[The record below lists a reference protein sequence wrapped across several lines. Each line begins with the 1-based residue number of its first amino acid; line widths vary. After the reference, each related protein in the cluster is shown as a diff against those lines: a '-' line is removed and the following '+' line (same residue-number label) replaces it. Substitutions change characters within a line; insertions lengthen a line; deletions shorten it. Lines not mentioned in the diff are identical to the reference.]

1 MAIYS
6 INRSG
11 VEAMQNLK
19 AELQQAINDI
29 LDITN
34 ILNNVISG
42 MENELGIYGDLIKSE
57 IKEVYNIM
65 KRALEGDD
73 GVGFLVNTK
82 LPKMIS
88 DMERLID
95 AGLGDEEPPQKV
107 KTLRR

>member
-19 AELQQAINDI
+19 AELEQSINEI

-34 ILNNVISG
+34 TLNNVISG
-42 MENELGIYGDLIKSE
+42 MENELGIYGGLIKSE
-57 IKEVYNIM
+57 IKEVFNIM
-65 KRALEGDD
+65 KHALEGDD

-82 LPKMIS
+82 LPKMIA

-95 AGLGDEEPPQKV
+95 AGLGDEEPPQKK
-107 KTLRR
+107 KTLHK

>member
-19 AELQQAINDI
+19 AELEQSINEI

-34 ILNNVISG
+34 RLNNVISG
-42 MENELGIYGDLIKSE
+42 MENELGIYAGLINTE
-57 IKEVYNIM
+57 IKNVFYIM

-95 AGLGDEEPPQKV
+95 AGLGDEEPPQKK
-107 KTLRR
+107 KTLHR